1 MKTILISGGDG
12 KFARSLKNIKN
23 KYRILTPN
31 KKQLNILYQ
40 NSINNY
46 LSRNKIDYFIHA
58 AAFSTPMIKHK
69 KEINRSI
76 STNIIGSAN
85 VAVCCSKKNIKL
97 IYISTNFVYPGK
109 KGNYR
114 ETDNI
119 NPVNEYGWSKLG
131 GECAMHIYKNTLILR
146 ICMNE
151 DIFPHKAAY
160 VNYITSFLK
169 KSDAAKI
176 TLKLLNKKGVINVG
190 GRIQSAYNFAK
201 SMNSKIKRIKMT
213 KSTKKLLGTNT
224 SINVNKLSKIKVL

>member
-1 MKTILISGGDG
+1 MKTVLISGGEG
-12 KFARSLKNIKN
+12 RFARSLKGIKS

-40 NSINNY
+40 SSINKY
-46 LSRNKIDYFIHA
+46 LSKNKIDYFIHA
-58 AAFSTPMIKHK
+58 AAFSNPMINHK
-69 KEINRSI
+69 KEVNRSI

-85 VAVCCSKKNIKL
+85 VAVCCSEKNIKL
-97 IYISTNFVYPGK
+97 IYISTNFVYPGR
-109 KGNYR
+109 KGNYK
-114 ETDNI
+114 EIDNI
-119 NPVNEYGWSKLG
+119 NPINEYGWSKLG

-160 VNYITSFLK
+160 SNYITSFLK

-201 SMNSKIKRIKMT
+201 SINNKIKKIKIS
-213 KSTKKLLGTNT
+213 KSTRKLIGTNT
-224 SINVNKLSKIKVL
+224 SINVNKLNKIKIL

>member
-1 MKTILISGGDG
+1 MKTILVSGGDG
-12 KFARSLKNIKN
+12 KFAGSLKSIKS

-40 NSINNY
+40 NSIDKY
-46 LSRNKIDYFIHA
+46 LSKNKVDYFIHA
-58 AAFSTPMIKHK
+58 AAFSTPMINHK

-97 IYISTNFVYPGK
+97 IYISTNFVYPGR

-114 ETDNI
+114 EIDDI

-160 VNYITSFLK
+160 ANYITSFLK